1 MSLNKGIQGF
11 KARIMGARTASATPD
26 SLGYED
32 GCPSDN
38 KIHGRWLYALGRL
51 PRDNGALIRGKSIL
65 QNLVSKSFIPRGA
78 GYNRG
83 ESPESRCLTGTFRRI
98 ASYSLVEAVAGSY
111 CEPEHSFSNNQRLG
125 GASKRIERDW
135 SGGFVP
141 ARAGE
146 KHGDGRSHQYFRAGS
161 VGPP

>member
-98 ASYSLVEAVAGSY
+98 ASYSLVEAVLGPCVSLETAFSY
-111 CEPEHSFSNNQRLG
+111 NQRLG
-125 GASKRIERDW
+125 GASN
-135 SGGFVP
+135 
-141 ARAGE
+141 
-146 KHGDGRSHQYFRAGS
+146 
-161 VGPP
+161 